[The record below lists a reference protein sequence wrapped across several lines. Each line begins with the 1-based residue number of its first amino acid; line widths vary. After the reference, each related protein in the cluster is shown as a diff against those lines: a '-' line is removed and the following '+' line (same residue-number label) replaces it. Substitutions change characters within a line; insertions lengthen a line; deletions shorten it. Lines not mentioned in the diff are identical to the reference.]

1 MMIRTRLKKAFLGAA
16 MACML
21 TVSVPWGILTSF
33 AANARIAFSDPTV
46 TVGQEVNVT
55 LKISS
60 LSGEA
65 LGRSSLMLS
74 YDPNILEFVS
84 GADAS
89 GGAGSVSVRQ
99 AAEAGAQTMSTSLTF
114 RALQA
119 GSTQIT
125 VSTQEVYDAD
135 EQLVNIE
142 KLGNSTVTVAA
153 EAGASAD
160 AGLKSL
166 KVSPGTLSPEFSSD
180 VTEYSVTVG
189 PDVSKLAVSAE
200 ANDEAAT
207 VAVSGSSNLQMGDNT
222 VNCVVTAADGQTN
235 TYVIHVTK
243 TEGGAEAGGAVAAGD
258 LTVVLNE
265 VQYNVAQS
273 FDVTTL
279 PEGFEGFTYNY
290 KGQDIMAGKGI
301 QKDLLLICLV
311 SGEGEA
317 KFFIYDEAKDS
328 FSAYM
333 EVSTTPKSVIV
344 LEPDENVAV
353 PAGFTE
359 GIMNLPGGGQVSG
372 WVPAGEEN
380 PKYMIFYGMNWNGT
394 KDFYRY
400 DLEENTIQRYFQDL
414 PGVDG
419 ISSEQYKDV
428 VVTYKDLLHDYDMRG
443 IVIIFLAAVS
453 AGLAAALIVVIRRKG
468 AGSGRNPE
476 TAGRRR
482 NGSRLAAAQQAA
494 AEEKETP
501 ASGRRKKPEKD
512 EEESRGQDGPDSEE
526 PVIEEEPFREERET
540 AEPETDEDDD
550 FEFVDLDLE
559 EEDESGT
566 ETEKTGTK
574 KAEEDEDDDF
584 EFIDL

>member
-1 MMIRTRLKKAFLGAA
+1 MKSIKFKKAFLGAV
-16 MACML
+16 MTCML
-21 TVSVPWGILTSF
+21 ALTVPWGILTSF
-33 AANARIAFSDPTV
+33 AASVRIAFSDPTV
-46 TVGQEVNVT
+46 TAGQEVDVT
-55 LKISS
+55 LKVSS

-74 YDPNILEFVS
+74 YDSSMLEFVS

-99 AAEAGAQTMSTSLTF
+99 TAEAGATEMATSLTF

-119 GSTQIT
+119 GTTQIT

-135 EQLVNIE
+135 EQIATVDR
-142 KLGNSTVTVAA
+142 LGNSTVTVSAQ
-153 EAGASAD
+153 EGASAD

-180 VTEYSVTVG
+180 VTEYSVSVG
-189 PDVSKLAVSAE
+189 PDVTKIAVSAE
-200 ANDEAAT
+200 ASDESAT
-207 VAVSGSSNLQMGDNT
+207 VTVNGSSNLQMGENT
-222 VNCVVTAADGQTN
+222 VNCVVTAADGQSQ
-235 TYVIHVTK
+235 TYIIHVTK

-258 LTVVLNE
+258 LTVVIDQ

-273 FDVTTL
+273 FDVSTL

-290 KGQDIMAGKGI
+290 KGQDIMAGRGI

-311 SGEGEA
+311 NGDGEA

-344 LEPDENVAV
+344 LEPDESVTV

-380 PKYMIFYGMNWNGT
+380 PKYMIFYGMNWNGV

-400 DLEENTIQRYFQDL
+400 DLEENTIQRYFQDI
-414 PGVDG
+414 PGVSG
-419 ISSEQYKDV
+419 ISSDQYQDV
-428 VVTYKDLLHDYDMRG
+428 VGTYTDLLHDYDMRG
-443 IVIIFLAAVS
+443 IVIIFLIAVS
-453 AGLAAALIVVIRRKG
+453 AGLAVALVVVLKKKGKAAPDDGGRPERK
-468 AGSGRNPE
+468 S
-476 TAGRRR
+476 RRR
-482 NGSRLAAAQQAA
+482 QEEDGLAAAQQAA
-494 AEEKETP
+494 SSSGDRIPGPEEVQSQSQGGTEP
-501 ASGRRKKPEKD
+501 EEYPEDGRFDEKYVQESEADDLEVTDLD
-512 EEESRGQDGPDSEE
+512 EEDDLELVDLDGDGEEQPDGEAGEQKTEE
-526 PVIEEEPFREERET
+526 
-540 AEPETDEDDD
+540 EDDD
-550 FEFVDLDLE
+550 DIEL
-559 EEDESGT
+559 
-566 ETEKTGTK
+566 
-574 KAEEDEDDDF
+574 
-584 EFIDL
+584 IDL

>member
-1 MMIRTRLKKAFLGAA
+1 MKIIKLKKALLGAV
-16 MACML
+16 MTCML
-21 TVSVPWGILTSF
+21 AVTVPWGMLTSF
-33 AANARIAFSDPTV
+33 AASVRIAFSDPIV
-46 TVGQEVNVT
+46 TVGQEVDVT

-84 GADAS
+84 GPDAS

-99 AAEAGAQTMSTSLTF
+99 TAEAGAQQMATSLTF

-119 GSTQIT
+119 GSAQIT

-135 EQLVNIE
+135 EQIATVDR
-142 KLGNSTVTVAA
+142 LGSSTVTVEA

-166 KVSPGTLSPEFSSD
+166 KVSPGTLSPEFSTD
-180 VTEYSVTVG
+180 VTEYSVSVG
-189 PDVSKLAVSAE
+189 PDVTKIAVSAE
-200 ANDEAAT
+200 ANDESAT
-207 VAVSGSSNLQMGDNT
+207 VTVNGTSNLQMGENT
-222 VNCVVTAADGQTN
+222 VNCVVTAADGQSQ
-235 TYVIHVTK
+235 TYIIHVTK

-258 LTVVLNE
+258 LTVVIDQ

-290 KGQDIMAGKGI
+290 KGQDIMAGRGI

-311 SGEGEA
+311 NGDGEA

-344 LEPDENVAV
+344 LTPDESVTV

-380 PKYMIFYGMNWNGT
+380 PQYMIFYGMNWNGV
-394 KDFYRY
+394 KEFYRY
-400 DLEENTIQRYFQDL
+400 DLEENTIQRYFQDI
-414 PGVDG
+414 PGVSG
-419 ISSEQYKDV
+419 ISSDQYQDV
-428 VVTYKDLLHDYDMRG
+428 VGTYSDLLHDYDMRG
-443 IVIIFLAAVS
+443 IVIIFLGVVC
-453 AGLAAALIVVIRRKG
+453 AGLVVTLIVVLKKKGGKPKTNDGGKPEKKSRRKPEDHLAAA
-468 AGSGRNPE
+468 E
-476 TAGRRR
+476 
-482 NGSRLAAAQQAA
+482 QAA
-494 AEEKETP
+494 SRETDIRKEE
-501 ASGRRKKPEKD
+501 PEEEALEENRDQGSENAGGGEGSAPEEDDFQLVDLDSDD
-512 EEESRGQDGPDSEE
+512 EELP
-526 PVIEEEPFREERET
+526 EERQENK
-540 AEPETDEDDD
+540 DEDDD
-550 FEFVDLDLE
+550 IEL
-559 EEDESGT
+559 
-566 ETEKTGTK
+566 
-574 KAEEDEDDDF
+574 
-584 EFIDL
+584 IDL

>member
-1 MMIRTRLKKAFLGAA
+1 MIRLKLKKAFLGAA
-16 MACML
+16 MSAML
-21 TVSVPWGILTSF
+21 AFTVPWGLLTSF
-33 AANARIAFSDPTV
+33 AASARIAFSDPSA
-46 TVGQEVNVT
+46 TVGQEVNVNV
-55 LKISS
+55 KISS

-74 YDPNILEFVS
+74 YDPNVLEFVS

-99 AAEAGAQTMSTSLTF
+99 TAEAGTQTMATSLTF

-135 EQLVNIE
+135 EQIVTIDR
-142 KLGNSTVTVAA
+142 LGNSTVTVAA

-166 KVSPGTLSPEFSSD
+166 KVSPGSLTPEFSAD
-180 VTEYSVTVG
+180 VTEYSVSVG
-189 PDVSKLAVSAE
+189 PDVTKLAVSAE
-200 ANDEAAT
+200 ASDEAAT
-207 VAVSGSSNLQMGDNT
+207 VTVNGSSNLQMGENT
-222 VNCVVTAADGQTN
+222 VNCVVTAADGQTK

-258 LTVVLNE
+258 LTVVIDE
-265 VQYNVAQS
+265 AQYSVAHS

-301 QKDLLLICLV
+301 QKDLLLLCLV
-311 SGEGEA
+311 NGDGQGA
-317 KFFIYDEAKDS
+317 FFIYDEAVDA
-328 FSAYM
+328 FFPYM
-333 EVSTTPKSVIV
+333 EVSTSPKSVIV
-344 LEPDENVAV
+344 LQPDESVTV
-353 PAGFTE
+353 PAGFTA
-359 GIMNLPGGGQVSG
+359 GIMNLPGGGQVEG

-419 ISSEQYKDV
+419 ISSEQYKDIAL
-428 VVTYKDLLHDYDMRG
+428 TYKDLLHDYDMRG
-443 IVIIFLAAVS
+443 VVIIFLIVVS
-453 AGLAAALIVVIRRKG
+453 AGLAVALIVVARRKG
-468 AGSGRNPE
+468 GKARPE
-476 TAGRRR
+476 VKERTEKKSRRR
-482 NGSRLAAAQQAA
+482 DGGKLAAAEQAA
-494 AEEKETP
+494 AEAYTAAE
-501 ASGRRKKPEKD
+501 PEEIPQDRNWEPEDGFLQPED
-512 EEESRGQDGPDSEE
+512 EERLP
-526 PVIEEEPFREERET
+526 ERET
-540 AEPETDEDDD
+540 EPEDD

-559 EEDESGT
+559 PENVPEP
-566 ETEKTGTK
+566 K
-574 KAEEDEDDDF
+574 KPEDEDDDF

>member
-1 MMIRTRLKKAFLGAA
+1 MIRSKIRKAFLGAA
-16 MACML
+16 MVCML
-21 TVSVPWGILTSF
+21 TASMPWGILTSF
-33 AANARIAFSDPTV
+33 AASARIAFSDPTV
-46 TVGQEVNVT
+46 TVGQEVSVT
-55 LKISS
+55 VKISS

-74 YDPNILEFVS
+74 YDPNVLEFVS

-89 GGAGSVSVRQ
+89 GGAGSVSVKQ
-99 AAEAGAQTMSTSLTF
+99 AADAGSQTMSTALTF

-135 EQLVNIE
+135 EQIVTID
-142 KLGNSTVTVAA
+142 KMGNSTVTVAA
-153 EAGASAD
+153 EEGASAD

-166 KVSPGTLSPEFSSD
+166 KVSPGTLTPEFSGD

-189 PDVSKLAVSAE
+189 PDVNKLAVSAE
-200 ANDEAAT
+200 ANDMAAT
-207 VAVSGSSNLQMGDNT
+207 VTVSGSSDLQMGDNT
-222 VNCVVTAADGQTN
+222 VNCVVTAADGQTK

-258 LTVVLNE
+258 LTVVMDE
-265 VQYNVAQS
+265 VQYSVAHS

-279 PEGFEGFTYNY
+279 PEGFEGFTYTY
-290 KGQDIMAGKGI
+290 KGQEIMAGKGI
-301 QKDLLLICLV
+301 QKDLLLLCLV

-317 KFFIYDEAKDS
+317 KFFIYNESGDS
-328 FSAYM
+328 FSPYM

-344 LEPDENVAV
+344 LEPDENISV
-353 PAGFTE
+353 PAGFTA

-443 IVIIFLAAVS
+443 IMIIFLAAVS
-453 AGLAAALIVVIRRKG
+453 AGLAVALIVIVRRKG
-468 AGSGRNPE
+468 GAGEESRAHSRSRKQDGRI
-476 TAGRRR
+476 
-482 NGSRLAAAQQAA
+482 AAAQQAA
-494 AEEKETP
+494 TETDHGEDSAEEEIETILL
-501 ASGRRKKPEKD
+501 D
-512 EEESRGQDGPDSEE
+512 DT
-526 PVIEEEPFREERET
+526 EEEPNEEPDDEPVTEKDR
-540 AEPETDEDDD
+540 EPETDEEDSD
-550 FEFVDLDLE
+550 FEFVDLDL
-559 EEDESGT
+559 DETDAEAT
-566 ETEKTGTK
+566 ETEETETDK
-574 KAEEDEDDDF
+574 KKKNDEEDDDF

>member
-1 MMIRTRLKKAFLGAA
+1 MT
-16 MACML
+16 CML
-21 TVSVPWGILTSF
+21 ALTVPWGILTSF
-33 AANARIAFSDPTV
+33 AASVRIAFSDPTV
-46 TVGQEVNVT
+46 TAGQEVDVT
-55 LKISS
+55 LKVSS

-74 YDPNILEFVS
+74 YDSSMLEFVS

-99 AAEAGAQTMSTSLTF
+99 TAEAGATEMATSLTF

-119 GSTQIT
+119 GTTQIT

-135 EQLVNIE
+135 EQIATVDR
-142 KLGNSTVTVAA
+142 LGNSTVTVSAQ
-153 EAGASAD
+153 EGASAD

-180 VTEYSVTVG
+180 VTEYSVSVG
-189 PDVSKLAVSAE
+189 PDVTKIAVSAE
-200 ANDEAAT
+200 ASDESAT
-207 VAVSGSSNLQMGDNT
+207 VTVNGSSNLQMGENT
-222 VNCVVTAADGQTN
+222 VNCVVTAADGQSQ
-235 TYVIHVTK
+235 TYIIHVTK

-258 LTVVLNE
+258 LTVVIDQ

-273 FDVTTL
+273 FDVSTL

-290 KGQDIMAGKGI
+290 KGQDIMAGRGI

-311 SGEGEA
+311 NGDGEA

-344 LEPDENVAV
+344 LEPDESVTV

-380 PKYMIFYGMNWNGT
+380 PKYMIFYGMNWNGV

-400 DLEENTIQRYFQDL
+400 DLEENTIQRYFQDI
-414 PGVDG
+414 PGVSG
-419 ISSEQYKDV
+419 ISSDQYQDV
-428 VVTYKDLLHDYDMRG
+428 VGTYTDLLHDYDMRG
-443 IVIIFLAAVS
+443 IVIIFLIAVS
-453 AGLAAALIVVIRRKG
+453 AGLAVALVVVLKKKGKAAPDDGGRPERK
-468 AGSGRNPE
+468 S
-476 TAGRRR
+476 RRR
-482 NGSRLAAAQQAA
+482 QEEDGLAAAQQAA
-494 AEEKETP
+494 SSSGDRIPGPEEVQSQSQVGTEP
-501 ASGRRKKPEKD
+501 EEYPEDGRFDEKYVQESEADDLEVTDLD
-512 EEESRGQDGPDSEE
+512 EEDDLELVDLDGDGEEQPDGEAGEQKTEE
-526 PVIEEEPFREERET
+526 
-540 AEPETDEDDD
+540 EDDD
-550 FEFVDLDLE
+550 DIEL
-559 EEDESGT
+559 
-566 ETEKTGTK
+566 
-574 KAEEDEDDDF
+574 
-584 EFIDL
+584 IDL